1 MDIKLLLYLERALRT
16 LESGK
21 AVWTD
26 INGRK
31 HNIHD
36 RNDVDDRYL
45 NNIIN
50 MIERHGQEEE
60 DEYLLW
66 DAIGINDMDSCN
78 L

>member
-1 MDIKLLLYLERALRT
+1 MNIKLLLYLERALRA

-26 INGRK
+26 INGKK

-50 MIERHGQEEE
+50 MIERQEQKEE

-66 DAIGINDMDSCN
+66 DAVGICSIEDCN